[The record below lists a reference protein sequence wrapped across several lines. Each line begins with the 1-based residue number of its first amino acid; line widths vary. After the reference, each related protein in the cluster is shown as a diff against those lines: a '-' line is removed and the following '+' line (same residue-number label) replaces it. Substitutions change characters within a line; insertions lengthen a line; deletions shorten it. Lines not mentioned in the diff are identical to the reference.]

1 MVLKIL
7 NMSAENLSEKL
18 FKPKFKYPE
27 TSLISNSGC
36 PLPKLEQKKG
46 GLGFLKDWYRP
57 VHRFWW
63 TLGGGNILDIDECL
77 SAIASSTQ
85 ERSRSQCFD
94 TVIEYGGG
102 NWIFEFSKLA
112 QERAMSGRAYKE
124 AGDLEQASH
133 EFRMASRYF
142 SIASFPFLKGDV
154 LAADALLLG
163 RRTYRDMCECESNIV
178 KLEEFKIQSAGTE
191 VTGFLHLPNTSET
204 HSCVILLCSY
214 ENSATDFYRFY
225 KDKLQPYNIA
235 LLVLEMPGI
244 GLSEKLTLQYSKLNL
259 IDDAIEAL
267 QKHPN
272 INSQSI
278 GLLGIEL
285 GAYGC
290 IRTAIMSPK
299 KIKAITLIEPAVHS
313 FFTDKNILE
322 SMPLAERSL
331 YANRMN
337 LDAAQWNLVIPQLKP
352 FSLKEQ
358 GLLGRSGNNKVPCFV
373 ANFNVWSTKEDLK
386 LLEGN
391 FKDFETLIFKG
402 DSYSGFMNSAVSR
415 SCEFLREHM
424 L

>member
-1 MVLKIL
+1 
-7 NMSAENLSEKL
+7 MSAENLSEKL

-36 PLPKLEQKKG
+36 PLPELEQKNHS
-46 GLGFLKDWYRP
+46 LGFSKNWYRP

-63 TLGGGNILDIDECL
+63 TLGGGNLLDIDECL
-77 SAIASSTQ
+77 STIASSNQ
-85 ERSRSQCFD
+85 ERSREQCFD

-112 QERAMSGRAYKE
+112 QERAMSGREHKE

-142 SIASFPFLKGDV
+142 SIASFPYLKGDV

-163 RRTYRDMCECESNIV
+163 RRAYRDMCECESNIV

-191 VTGFLHLPNTSET
+191 VTGFLHLPNTTET

-259 IDDAIEAL
+259 IDDAIDAL
-267 QKHPN
+267 KTHPN

-278 GLLGIEL
+278 GLVGIRL

-290 IRTAIMSPK
+290 LRTAIMSPN
-299 KIKAITLIEPAVHS
+299 KIKAISLIEPTVHS
-313 FFTDKNILE
+313 FFTDKDILNE
-322 SMPLAERSL
+322 LPLAVRSL
-331 YANRMN
+331 YSNRLN
-337 LDAAQWNLVIPQLKP
+337 LDAGQWDLVIPQLKP

-358 GLLGRSGNNKVPCFV
+358 GLLGRSANNKVPCL
-373 ANFNVWSTKEDLK
+373 AASFNVWSTKEDLK

-391 FKDFETLIFKG
+391 FKDIETLIFKG
-402 DSYSGFMNSAVSR
+402 ESYSGFMNNALSR

>member
-1 MVLKIL
+1 M
-7 NMSAENLSEKL
+7 
-18 FKPKFKYPE
+18 
-27 TSLISNSGC
+27 ISNSGC
-36 PLPKLEQKKG
+36 PLPDLVQKRHS
-46 GLGFLKDWYRP
+46 LGFLKNWYRP

-63 TLGGGNILDIDECL
+63 TLGGGNLLDIEECL
-77 SAIASSTQ
+77 SAIATSTQ
-85 ERSRSQCFD
+85 ERSREQCFD

-102 NWIFEFSKLA
+102 NWIFEFAKLA
-112 QERAMSGRAYKE
+112 QARAMSGREHKE
-124 AGDLEQASH
+124 AGDLELASH

-142 SIASFPFLKGDV
+142 SIASFPSLKGDV
-154 LAADALLLG
+154 LAADAKLLG
-163 RRTYRDMCECESNIV
+163 YRAYRDMCECESDIV
-178 KLEEFKIQSAGTE
+178 RLEEFKIQSAGTE
-191 VTGFLHLPNTSET
+191 VTGLLHLPDTTET
-204 HSCVILLCSY
+204 HSCVILMCSY

-225 KDKLQPYNIA
+225 KNKLQPYNIA

-259 IDDAIEAL
+259 VDDAIDAL

-278 GLLGIEL
+278 GLLGIEF

-290 IRTAIMSPK
+290 LRTAIMSPK
-299 KIKAITLIEPAVHS
+299 KIKAVSLIEPAVHS
-313 FFTDKNILE
+313 VFTDKNILQAL
-322 SMPLAERSL
+322 PLAVRSL

-337 LDAAQWNLVIPQLKP
+337 LDAAQWDLVIPQLKP

-358 GLLGRSGNNKVPCFV
+358 GLLGRSANNKVPCL
-373 ANFNVWSTKEDLK
+373 AASLNVWSTREDLK

-391 FKDFETLIFKG
+391 FKDFENLIFKG
-402 DSYSGFMNSAVSR
+402 DSFSGFMNHAISR